1 MPITTARAP
10 LHSLLL
16 PAAVVATH
24 HNTMS
29 TANNGIIHL
38 GEATT
43 TAAATRSTTI
53 SSQLSNDDPE
63 KLLNE
68 WLGELKT
75 IIGVSVASGNED
87 PLCHFVLF

>member
-1 MPITTARAP
+1 
-10 LHSLLL
+10 
-16 PAAVVATH
+16 
-24 HNTMS
+24 MS

-75 IIGVSVASGNED
+75 IIGVSVASGND
-87 PLCHFVLF
+87 PLCHFLLF